1 MLGVSKVVDS
11 ITATA
16 KDKMEKSIDILKKD
30 LSQLRT
36 GRASTAFLDGITVDY
51 YGTPTPINQ
60 IANVSAPEPRLLTIQ
75 PWDKSIMS
83 EIEKAIQKSD
93 LGVNPNNDGT
103 VIRLPF
109 PQLTQESREAIAKQ
123 ARKRG
128 EDAKVTVRNIRRDA
142 NDQVKKMEKA
152 KEIAEDESK
161 SALDEIQKLTDGM
174 IETIDKTVEAKEKDI
189 MTI

>member
-1 MLGVSKVVDS
+1 MADN

-16 KDKMEKSIDILKKD
+16 EEKMEKAIEILKKD

-60 IANVSAPEPRLLTIQ
+60 VANVGAPEPRLLTIQ

-103 VIRLPF
+103 TIRLPF

-123 ARKRG
+123 AKKRG
-128 EDAKVTVRNIRRDA
+128 EEAKVTIRNIRRDA

-152 KEIAEDESK
+152 KELAEDESK
-161 SALDEIQKLTDGM
+161 SILDDIQKLTDDM
-174 IETIDKTVEAKEKDI
+174 VENIDKTVEAKEKDI